1 MIKSA
6 AILSFVLMFMVA
18 IFINCT
24 YASQYSLSN
33 EEEGASPQAMMSQ
46 DPLVGIVAETMNS
59 GGYTY
64 ILLQTKANMF
74 WVAIAETK
82 VEVGQNVVLAPG
94 MEMIDFKSKS
104 LDRTFKSIIF
114 SQGLV
119 SQGGSVPAQGS
130 AHGNADSQEKT
141 FGSKGAKPD
150 SKEDIQVSKAAGNNA
165 YTVAELFEKRS
176 ELDNKEVVLKGKVIK
191 ATAQIMGKNWLHIQ
205 DGTGDS
211 QKGTN
216 DMVVTTMDL
225 PSVGDTVTIKGVLY
239 SDKDFGSGYRY
250 DAIIEQAQVTK

>member
-1 MIKSA
+1 
-6 AILSFVLMFMVA
+6 
-18 IFINCT
+18 
-24 YASQYSLSN
+24 
-33 EEEGASPQAMMSQ
+33 MSK
-46 DPLVGIVAETMNS
+46 DPHVGTVAETMNS

-119 SQGGSVPAQGS
+119 TQGGSAPAQGS

-141 FGSKGAKPD
+141 FGSMGAKPD
-150 SKEDIQVSKAAGNNA
+150 SKEEIQVSKAAGNNA

-176 ELDNKEVVLKGKVIK
+176 ELDNKEVVLKGNVVKV
-191 ATAQIMGKNWLHIQ
+191 TAQIMQRNWLHIQ

-216 DMVVTTMDL
+216 DMVVTTNDL

-239 SDKDFGSGYRY
+239 SNKDFGSGYRY